1 MLSYIFICLT
11 ALAVSALTLFSGFGL
26 GTLLM
31 PAFALFFPLPLAIA
45 ATAVVH
51 LANNI
56 FKVVL
61 VGKKADWKVV
71 LKFAL
76 PGAAAAMLGAWL
88 LNRWSNLPPLLSYT
102 LGNNVYEM
110 GLIKA
115 VVGLLLI
122 GFALLDIIPKFKN
135 ISFGRKYLSL
145 GGFISGFMGGLTG
158 IQGALRSAF
167 LIKTGLSKEAFI
179 GTGTVS
185 AVIVDIARLIVYGFA
200 FYTMQFEAI
209 SNNLYG
215 LVAAAAAAAFIG
227 SFIGVRLVKKVTFR
241 VIQLIVGSMIILA
254 GIGIILGLI

>member
-1 MLSYIFICLT
+1 
-11 ALAVSALTLFSGFGL
+11 
-26 GTLLM
+26 
-31 PAFALFFPLPLAIA
+31 
-45 ATAVVH
+45 
-51 LANNI
+51 
-56 FKVVL
+56 
-61 VGKKADWKVV
+61 
-71 LKFAL
+71 
-76 PGAAAAMLGAWL
+76 
-88 LNRWSNLPPLLSYT
+88 
-102 LGNNVYEM
+102 M

-179 GTGTVS
+179 GSGTVS

-200 FYTMQFEAI
+200 FYTMKFEAI

-241 VIQLIVGSMIILA
+241 VIQLIVGSMIILV